1 MNGLGGDSLKSK
13 WKAILAAAMAVC
25 LLAGC
30 APAEPEEA
38 SAPRESSAAPT
49 IFADAAADFE
59 RLQFETQDLEGNV
72 CDSKEL
78 FALHDLTLVNIWATW
93 CGPCQMLAPVL
104 EELSQQVK
112 VVKVDV
118 DENPQLAMAF
128 QVSSIPTVISFRDGK
143 GLKKSVGVTSKEAL
157 LELLK

>member
-1 MNGLGGDSLKSK
+1 MS
-13 WKAILAAAMAVC
+13 V
-25 LLAGC
+25 
-30 APAEPEEA
+30 
-38 SAPRESSAAPT
+38 
-49 IFADAAADFE
+49 
-59 RLQFETQDLEGNV
+59 V
-72 CDSKEL
+72 HVDSKNFE
-78 FALHDLTLVNIWATW
+78 AEVLHSTQPVLLDFWATW
-93 CGPCQMLAPVL
+93 CGPCQMLAPAL

-143 GLKKSVGVTSKEAL
+143 GLKKSVGVVPREAL

>member
-1 MNGLGGDSLKSK
+1 
-13 WKAILAAAMAVC
+13 MA
-25 LLAGC
+25 LFHAT
-30 APAEPEEA
+30 
-38 SAPRESSAAPT
+38 ESN
-49 IFADAAADFE
+49 F
-59 RLQFETQDLEGNV
+59 
-72 CDSKEL
+72 KEL
-78 FALHDLTLVNIWATW
+78 VLDSTEPVLVDFWATW

-128 QVSSIPTVISFRDGK
+128 QVSSIPTVVSFRDGK
-143 GLKKSVGVTSKEAL
+143 ALKKSVGVVPGEKL

>member
-1 MNGLGGDSLKSK
+1 
-13 WKAILAAAMAVC
+13 MA
-25 LLAGC
+25 LFHAN
-30 APAEPEEA
+30 EA
-38 SAPRESSAAPT
+38 NFKE
-49 IFADAAADFE
+49 
-59 RLQFETQDLEGNV
+59 LVL
-72 CDSKEL
+72 DSKEPV
-78 FALHDLTLVNIWATW
+78 LVDFWATW

-143 GLKKSVGVTSKEAL
+143 ALKKSVGVTSKEAL

>member
-1 MNGLGGDSLKSK
+1 
-13 WKAILAAAMAVC
+13 MAVVTITKENFEAEVLHSTKPV
-25 LLAGC
+25 LL
-30 APAEPEEA
+30 
-38 SAPRESSAAPT
+38 
-49 IFADAAADFE
+49 DF
-59 RLQFETQDLEGNV
+59 
-72 CDSKEL
+72 
-78 FALHDLTLVNIWATW
+78 WATW

-118 DENPQLAMAF
+118 DENPQLAMVF
-128 QVSSIPTVISFRDGK
+128 QVSSIPTIISFRDGK

>member
-1 MNGLGGDSLKSK
+1 MKQLKSQEFQ
-13 WKAILAAAMAVC
+13 
-25 LLAGC
+25 
-30 APAEPEEA
+30 AEVL
-38 SAPRESSAAPT
+38 ESKVPVLV
-49 IFADAAADFE
+49 DF
-59 RLQFETQDLEGNV
+59 
-72 CDSKEL
+72 S
-78 FALHDLTLVNIWATW
+78 ATW

-128 QVSSIPTVISFRDGK
+128 QVSSIPTVVSFRDGK
-143 GLKKSVGVTSKEAL
+143 ALKKSVGVVPGEKL

>member
-1 MNGLGGDSLKSK
+1 
-13 WKAILAAAMAVC
+13 MA
-25 LLAGC
+25 LFHAN
-30 APAEPEEA
+30 EDN
-38 SAPRESSAAPT
+38 
-49 IFADAAADFE
+49 F
-59 RLQFETQDLEGNV
+59 
-72 CDSKEL
+72 KEL
-78 FALHDLTLVNIWATW
+78 VLDSTEPVLVDFWATW

-112 VVKVDV
+112 VVKVNV

-143 GLKKSVGVTSKEAL
+143 ALKKSVGVVPGEKL

>member
-1 MNGLGGDSLKSK
+1 M
-13 WKAILAAAMAVC
+13 AILHVN
-25 LLAGC
+25 
-30 APAEPEEA
+30 ESEFD
-38 SAPRESSAAPT
+38 REVLQDSGT
-49 IFADAAADFE
+49 VLVDF
-59 RLQFETQDLEGNV
+59 
-72 CDSKEL
+72 
-78 FALHDLTLVNIWATW
+78 WATW

-118 DENPQLAMAF
+118 DENPQLAMVF
-128 QVSSIPTVISFRDGK
+128 QVSSIPTIISFRDGK

>member
-1 MNGLGGDSLKSK
+1 M
-13 WKAILAAAMAVC
+13 AIIHVD
-25 LLAGC
+25 
-30 APAEPEEA
+30 AENFDEVVLRSQEPVLV
-38 SAPRESSAAPT
+38 
-49 IFADAAADFE
+49 DF
-59 RLQFETQDLEGNV
+59 
-72 CDSKEL
+72 
-78 FALHDLTLVNIWATW
+78 WATW

-118 DENPQLAMAF
+118 DENPQLAMVF

-143 GLKKSVGVTSKEAL
+143 GLKKSVGVVSKEAL

>member
-1 MNGLGGDSLKSK
+1 MPTSPRRSPKEPSEIVRADVGIGPYNRFHMGFAGHTNPIFTKERS
-13 WKAILAAAMAVC
+13 IAMALFHANEDNFKELV
-25 LLAGC
+25 L
-30 APAEPEEA
+30 
-38 SAPRESSAAPT
+38 
-49 IFADAAADFE
+49 
-59 RLQFETQDLEGNV
+59 
-72 CDSKEL
+72 DSKEPV
-78 FALHDLTLVNIWATW
+78 LVDFWATW

-143 GLKKSVGVTSKEAL
+143 GLKKSVGVVSKEAL

>member
-1 MNGLGGDSLKSK
+1 MALFHANEDNFKELVLDS
-13 WKAILAAAMAVC
+13 
-25 LLAGC
+25 
-30 APAEPEEA
+30 AEPVLV
-38 SAPRESSAAPT
+38 
-49 IFADAAADFE
+49 DF
-59 RLQFETQDLEGNV
+59 
-72 CDSKEL
+72 
-78 FALHDLTLVNIWATW
+78 WATW

-128 QVSSIPTVISFRDGK
+128 QVSSIPTVVSFRDGK
-143 GLKKSVGVTSKEAL
+143 ALKKSVGVVPGEKL

>member
-1 MNGLGGDSLKSK
+1 MALFHANEDNFKELVLDS
-13 WKAILAAAMAVC
+13 
-25 LLAGC
+25 
-30 APAEPEEA
+30 AEPVLV
-38 SAPRESSAAPT
+38 
-49 IFADAAADFE
+49 DF
-59 RLQFETQDLEGNV
+59 
-72 CDSKEL
+72 
-78 FALHDLTLVNIWATW
+78 WATW

-128 QVSSIPTVISFRDGK
+128 QVASTPTVISFRDGK
-143 GLKKSVGVTSKEAL
+143 ALKKSVGVVSGEAL